1 MTTPQTNAA
10 AAGGTHQ
17 PNDQARPLIG
27 VPGMW
32 SGTVQGLR
40 FDGIAVAV
48 EVLRSILRAGGE
60 PVILFPS
67 EDHNGRS
74 RYALLDGVVLPGGAD
89 VSPELYGEVPA
100 DTTRVAHYRGQ
111 DAAEIAVIRDCIE
124 LEIPTLAI
132 CRGLQLLNV
141 ACEGTL
147 TQHLDAEEI
156 DHVNSLHTV
165 DISEGSRTAAA
176 IGTLTPKVSS
186 YHHQGVAKLG
196 RGLRIVGRADD
207 GVIEAIEHDSAP
219 IIAIQ
224 WHPEDNAATL
234 ASDQALFDWVVRE
247 ARTRKLGKAE
257 PRAADKKVDTHS

>member
-1 MTTPQTNAA
+1 MTQQESAA
-10 AAGGTHQ
+10 ATAGT
-17 PNDQARPLIG
+17 PSDDRVRPLIG

-32 SGTVQGLR
+32 SGSVQGLR

-48 EVLRSILRAGGE
+48 EVLRSIIRAGGE
-60 PVILFPS
+60 PVILFPG
-67 EDHNGRS
+67 EDHNDRS
-74 RYALLDGVVLPGGAD
+74 RYSLLDGVVLPGGAD

-100 DTTRVAHYRGQ
+100 DTTQVAHYRGQ

-124 LEIPTLAI
+124 LQIPTLAI

-147 TQHLDAEEI
+147 TQHLDTEAI

-165 DISEGSRTAAA
+165 DIAEGSRTASA
-176 IGTLTPKVSS
+176 IGTVTPKVSS

-196 RGLRIVGRADD
+196 RGLKIVGRAED
-207 GVIEAIEHDSAP
+207 GVVEAIEHETAP
-219 IIAIQ
+219 IIAVQ

-234 ASDQALFDWVVRE
+234 PSDQALFDWVVGE
-247 ARTRKLGKAE
+247 ALARKLSTTEQG
-257 PRAADKKVDTHS
+257 AAKEKVDIQ

>member
-1 MTTPQTNAA
+1 
-10 AAGGTHQ
+10 
-17 PNDQARPLIG
+17 
-27 VPGMW
+27 MW
-32 SGTVQGLR
+32 SGAVQGLR

-67 EDHNGRS
+67 EDHHDRD

-100 DTTRVAHYRGQ
+100 DTTQVAHYGGQ

-124 LEIPTLAI
+124 LGIPMLAI

-147 TQHLDAEEI
+147 TQHLDANAI

-176 IGTLTPKVSS
+176 IGTLTPRVSS

-196 RGLRIVGRADD
+196 RELKVVGRADD

-219 IIAIQ
+219 IIAVQ
-224 WHPEDNAATL
+224 WHPEDHAATL
-234 ASDQALFDWVVRE
+234 PSDQALFDWVVRE
-247 ARTRKLGKAE
+247 ASARKLGKKQPSASE
-257 PRAADKKVDTHS
+257 KKVDIHS

>member
-1 MTTPQTNAA
+1 MTTPQKVAA
-10 AAGGTHQ
+10 AADGKNQ
-17 PNDQARPLIG
+17 PNGQARPLIG

-32 SGTVQGLR
+32 SGSVQGLR
-40 FDGIAVAV
+40 YDGIAVAV
-48 EVLRSILRAGGE
+48 EVLRSVLRAGGE
-60 PVILFPS
+60 PVILFPID
-67 EDHNGRS
+67 DHNDRS

-89 VSPELYGEVPA
+89 VSPELYGEAPA
-100 DTTRVAHYRGQ
+100 DTTLVAHYRGQ
-111 DAAEIAVIRDCIE
+111 DAAEIAVIRECID
-124 LEIPTLAI
+124 LGIPTLAI

-147 TQHLDAEEI
+147 TQHLDAEAI

-165 DISEGSRTAAA
+165 EIAEDSRTAAA

-186 YHHQGVAKLG
+186 YHHQAVAKLG
-196 RGLRIVGRADD
+196 YGLKIVGRADD

-234 ASDQALFDWVVRE
+234 TSDQALFDWLVRE
-247 ARTRKLGKAE
+247 ARIRKLGKAQPHSAE
-257 PRAADKKVDTHS
+257 EKADIHS

>member
-1 MTTPQTNAA
+1 MATAQAGTAASTGDEQTNELR
-10 AAGGTHQ
+10 
-17 PNDQARPLIG
+17 RPLIG

-32 SGTVQGLR
+32 SGSVQGLR

-67 EDHNGRS
+67 EDQGDRS
-74 RYALLDGVVLPGGAD
+74 RYAVLDGVVLPGGAD

-100 DTTRVAHYRGQ
+100 DTTQVAHYGGQ
-111 DAAEIAVIRDCIE
+111 DAAEIAVLRDCIDMG
-124 LEIPTLAI
+124 IPTLAI

-147 TQHLDAEEI
+147 TQHLDADVI

-165 DISEGSRTAAA
+165 DITEGSRTAAA
-176 IGTLTPKVSS
+176 IRTLTPKVSS

-219 IIAIQ
+219 IVAVQ

-234 ASDQALFDWVVRE
+234 PSDQALFDWVVQE
-247 ARTRKLGKAE
+247 ARSRKLGKTE
-257 PRAADKKVDTHS
+257 PSAAQEKVDIHP

>member
-1 MTTPQTNAA
+1 MTTPAFSDA
-10 AAGGTHQ
+10 AAGHHQ
-17 PNDQARPLIG
+17 PRSERTRPLIG

-32 SGTVQGLR
+32 SGSVRGLR

-60 PVILFPS
+60 PVVLFPS
-67 EDHNGRS
+67 EDHADQS

-100 DTTRVAHYRGQ
+100 DTTQVAHYGGQ

-124 LEIPTLAI
+124 LGIPMLAI

-147 TQHLDAEEI
+147 TQHLDTAAI

-165 DISEGSRTAAA
+165 EISGSSRTGTA
-176 IGTLTPKVSS
+176 IGTLTPMVSS

-196 RGLRIVGRADD
+196 RGLRVVGRADD
-207 GVIEAIEHDSAP
+207 GVIEAIEHHRAP
-219 IIAIQ
+219 IIAVQ

-234 ASDQALFDWVVRE
+234 DSDQALFDWVVRE
-247 ARTRKLGKAE
+247 ASARKLGKASGTAE
-257 PRAADKKVDTHS
+257 QEKVEMRS